1 MVLTEQSEKTPVF
14 LVTFLVLNEICVC
27 LESTVD
33 AYWKIYCLIV
43 FVFITLVFA
52 LRSDVIVCSVFCL
65 FTEIAVACGHF
76 SAALH
81 LCVEPG
87 EDPDKQAFSK

>member
-1 MVLTEQSEKTPVF
+1 MVLTEQSKKTAAFLKKKCQRIWSLLGPQHTVF
-14 LVTFLVLNEICVC
+14 VSAV
-27 LESTVD
+27 LESVN
-33 AYWKIYCLIV
+33 KVPSMFFL
-43 FVFITLVFA
+43 FV
-52 LRSDVIVCSVFCL
+52 
-65 FTEIAVACGHF
+65 EIAVACGHF

>member
-1 MVLTEQSEKTPVF
+1 MFVKIQQLILFISVHPQYQTNAMCLFSGVCVF
-14 LVTFLVLNEICVC
+14 C
-27 LESTVD
+27 
-33 AYWKIYCLIV
+33 
-43 FVFITLVFA
+43 VFA
-52 LRSDVIVCSVFCL
+52 
-65 FTEIAVACGHF
+65 EIAVACGHF